1 MSENKKRARLWISR
15 LLIAAVTLM
24 NLQAAFLFMLHPQDY
39 APGFEMSGVTG
50 EAMVRG
56 MGLLLLMW
64 NIPYLFA
71 ALHPVRHFISLVEAV
86 IMQFIGVTGES
97 LILYG
102 LRGQHPIVQTSV
114 RRFIVF
120 DGAGLVVLLAALLL
134 VLQLKGGRRHMNAIN
149 GQQGDSA

>member
-15 LLIAAVTLM
+15 LLIVAVTLM
-24 NLQAAFLFMLHPQDY
+24 NLQAAFLFMLRPQDY

-50 EAMVRG
+50 EVMVRG
-56 MGLLLLMW
+56 MGLLFLMW

-71 ALHPVRHFISLVEAV
+71 ALHPVQHFISLVETV

-97 LILYG
+97 LILSG
-102 LRGQHPIVQTSV
+102 LHGEHPIIQASV

-120 DGAGLVVLLAALLL
+120 DGAGLFVLLAALLL
-134 VLQLKGGRRHMNAIN
+134 VLQLKGGRRNQNTIN
-149 GQQGDSA
+149 SQQGDSA